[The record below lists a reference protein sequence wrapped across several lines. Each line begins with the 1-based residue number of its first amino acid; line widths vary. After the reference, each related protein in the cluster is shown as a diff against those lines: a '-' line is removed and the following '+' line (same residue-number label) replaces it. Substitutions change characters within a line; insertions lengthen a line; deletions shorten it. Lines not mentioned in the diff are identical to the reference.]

1 MLIIPT
7 GTAECNS
14 GVFGRLT
21 VLNMNNT
28 KICDWNELDKLAAMK
43 QLKDLRLT
51 GIPLVE
57 VSVRSK

>member
-1 MLIIPT
+1 MLFRSS
-7 GTAECNS
+7 EYNS
-14 GVFGRLT
+14 GVFGQLK

-43 QLKDLRLT
+43 QLEDLRLT

-57 VSVRSK
+57 VS